1 MRNLWIIVKE
11 VYFKN
16 IKSWSFVFM
25 VLSPILIFAVIA
37 LISFFITQ
45 NEEQARIGDVAVIE
59 APADMQT
66 QIEAMPDNNTFRF
79 DMNLDEAKQA
89 LTDDEIDGYLLI
101 EGESDALTTTYFRKP
116 TSRDINLAGLE
127 QLINSYQLNA
137 IAGNIGL
144 NSEQLTQIQSS
155 NVAIETVNVIVDDTG
170 TVREES
176 TDDPSSFARI
186 MIAYVVS
193 FMVFFFIMTYVGI
206 ISQEIAAEKGS
217 RIMEIVL
224 SSVSASTH
232 FFGKMLGI
240 GLVILTQLLAYLVLF
255 LIART
260 VFFNLEAFSFLNDID
275 LSQIFAGSMPVVWLG
290 LVFALIGIMIYSAL
304 AGFLGSLVSK
314 TEDVSKSIT
323 PIIFIALAGFY
334 IGMYALNSTNNPL
347 VRIGSQIPFFTPF
360 IMPFRI
366 AAETVG
372 RSEIILAIVISI
384 AFMIFCLWFSVV
396 FYKSNVLVY
405 TDKGIIQAMK
415 DSWTL
420 WRSERESK

>member
-66 QIEAMPDNNTFRF
+66 QIEAMPDNNTFHF

-101 EGESDALTTTYFRKP
+101 EGESDALTSTYFRKP

-137 IAGNIGL
+137 IAGKIGL

-260 VFFNLEAFSFLNDID
+260 VFFNLDAFSFLNDID
-275 LSQIFAGSMPVVWLG
+275 LNQIFAGSMPVVWLG
-290 LVFALIGIMIYSAL
+290 LVFALIGIMIYSSL

-372 RSEIILAIVISI
+372 SSEIILAIVISI

>member
-66 QIEAMPDNNTFRF
+66 QIEAMPDNNTFHF

-101 EGESDALTTTYFRKP
+101 EGESDALTSTYFRKP

-137 IAGNIGL
+137 IAGKIGL

-260 VFFNLEAFSFLNDID
+260 VFFNLDAFSFLNDID
-275 LSQIFAGSMPVVWLG
+275 MNQIFAGSMPVVWLG
-290 LVFALIGIMIYSAL
+290 LVFALIGIMIYSSL

-372 RSEIILAIVISI
+372 SSEIILAIVISI